1 MPISGQIWFHS
12 NDSLHFGTFY
22 LASSTIVRVFTEE
35 DWTEVMYNN
44 AEGCANYGYQPMCK
58 DLGYTNCAARL
69 DDVNDVTALEELACC
84 CEEKSYPQPLSS
96 YAYFG
101 SLLIVGAWI
110 LMKLFIGIITTSM
123 HSAQQAMNSMDEQ
136 RKKMN
141 QIIEVVQF
149 SQYTVGLYQR
159 IFDMLVDFSGNGLLN
174 ESYLFKA
181 LFEVGINVD
190 DESINDVYIQMAS
203 DNADKIS
210 FYNFVIF
217 ICTLKAKSMPKDSGT
232 KPSRKVPVDHNKR
245 ICCRFCSKAQSS
257 QKIVPAA
264 PDAYNRVIIALRSG
278 NVDQPQSLQKLQEVR
293 HNYGASSKEYKE
305 YLQSVL
311 AAKQKRHSS

>member
-1 MPISGQIWFHS
+1 M
-12 NDSLHFGTFY
+12 N
-22 LASSTIVRVFTEE
+22 
-35 DWTEVMYNN
+35 
-44 AEGCANYGYQPMCK
+44 
-58 DLGYTNCAARL
+58 
-69 DDVNDVTALEELACC
+69 
-84 CEEKSYPQPLSS
+84 
-96 YAYFG
+96 
-101 SLLIVGAWI
+101 
-110 LMKLFIGIITTSM
+110 
-123 HSAQQAMNSMDEQ
+123 SAQQEMHHMDEQ
-136 RKKMN
+136 EKRMTH
-141 QIIEVVQF
+141 IIEVVQF
-149 SQYTVGLYQR
+149 SQCTVGLYQR

-203 DNADKIS
+203 DNTDKIS

-305 YLQSVL
+305 YLERLIAEKKKRSI
-311 AAKQKRHSS
+311 AAKTNPQ